1 MLKTVLSGGSSLSVG
16 IKEKAESSQGLP
28 FMIEDELNATAIKK
42 QVKARASKH
51 IEWETRRMTFARKQ
65 CLRHILIRKEI

>member
-1 MLKTVLSGGSSLSVG
+1 MKVRRVFL
-16 IKEKAESSQGLP
+16 
-28 FMIEDELNATAIKK
+28 FDIEDELNATAIKK